1 MFKKFYNSRNL
12 LLAVAMTCQAL
23 FVAAIAAEKP
33 TVINVKP
40 GKNALAN
47 AIRKASSMN
56 GD

>member
-40 GKNALAN
+40 GKNAT
-47 AIRKASSMN
+47 S
-56 GD
+56 